1 MLGEVSMVFE
11 KYIYFFF
18 FFVFDMSFYEQFIF
32 ISLDEDQIVR
42 I

>member
-1 MLGEVSMVFE
+1 MLGEVSLVFE
-11 KYIYFFF
+11 KYINFF